1 LGDDKNEQ
9 TKSAAR
15 REREATALRQNLAR
29 RKAQQR
35 SREADPPGADGES
48 RTVHDSTGAT
58 GKATR

>member
-1 LGDDKNEQ
+1 LGDDKTEQ

-35 SREADPPGADGES
+35 SREADPPSGDGES
-48 RTVHDSTGAT
+48 RTVRDSTGAT
-58 GKATR
+58 GKAPR